1 MSEIVKKYKEL
12 FLQKKYDQ
20 IIRNINTLKV
30 EDKTPQITHILGI
43 CKMLQNSSSKPN
55 LISAREDF
63 RETFLKEP
71 STNLGI
77 EALTNF
83 INISTDLLEIKDSL
97 FYYSNLDKNQKN
109 KPQLLKAIS
118 RIYQF
123 SVQTKDRMKIL
134 EKILEINPES
144 INDWCSYI
152 YTSNFDSS
160 WDQERIY
167 HTAKKFINNIPLYNL
182 DNLKLDKNIKSR
194 KIRLGFLSSDIYS
207 GHSITYFLRGLI
219 KNINKNEFEIFAI
232 SNSKKN
238 EATNE
243 YKNLFNDWYNISDM
257 NDLESIKFVRS
268 KKFDVT
274 IDLMG
279 LTSEN
284 RITLLKNKLSPIQI
298 TWLGYCNTTGLDQID
313 YLFADKNLIFTNEY
327 KFYSEKIKNF
337 ENIWNAHAGFDI
349 KRYETKL
356 PFLKKKI
363 FTFGSFNNLNKISDE
378 NLKVWSK
385 IIHSVRN
392 SRLLLK
398 SSISYNLDNFYEK
411 LKNFDLLEYVEVIKR
426 SKNFE
431 DHLNLYDQID
441 LALDTF
447 PYNGVTTTFEAL
459 WKGVPVITL
468 QGYNFNSRCGS
479 SIIKNLGEQS
489 LLSYSKDEY
498 AYKAI
503 DLANNISKLTEIRSN
518 LYKNLLNTSLFDI
531 KNFSTNFE
539 KLLHEIINE
548 KLGSDIKKT
557 L

>member
-1 MSEIVKKYKEL
+1 MDEIVKKYKEL
-12 FLQKKYDQ
+12 FLEKKYDQ
-20 IIRNINTLKV
+20 IIRNINILRV

-43 CKMLQNSSSKPN
+43 CKMLQNSSSKVN
-55 LISAREDF
+55 LMSAREDF
-63 RETFLKEP
+63 RETFLKETG
-71 STNLGI
+71 TNLGI

-97 FYYSNLDKNQKN
+97 SYYNNLDRNLKN

-123 SVQTKDRMKIL
+123 SVQTKERMKIL
-134 EKILEINPES
+134 KKILEINPGS

-160 WDQERIY
+160 WDQKRIY
-167 HTAKKFINNIPLYNL
+167 LAAKEFNNNIPLYNL
-182 DNLKLDKNIKSR
+182 ENLKLEKNIKSR

-219 KNINKNEFEIFAI
+219 KNINKNKFMIFAI

-238 EATNE
+238 ETTNE
-243 YKNLFNDWYNISDM
+243 YKNLFNDWYNISNM
-257 NDLESIKFVRS
+257 NDLESIEFVRS
-268 KKFDVT
+268 KKFDII

-313 YLFADKNLIFTNEY
+313 YLFADKNLIFANEY

-349 KRYETKL
+349 KRYEPNL

-363 FTFGSFNNLNKISDE
+363 FTYGSFNNLNKISDE

-398 SSISYNLDNFYEK
+398 SSISYNLDNFYER
-411 LKNFDLLEYVEVIKR
+411 LKNFDLLDKVEVIKR
-426 SKNFE
+426 SENFQ
-431 DHLNLYDQID
+431 DHLDLYDQVD

-459 WKGVPVITL
+459 WKSVPVITL

-479 SIIKNLGEQS
+479 SIIKNLGEET

-498 AYKAI
+498 ANKAI

-518 LYKNLLNTSLFDI
+518 LFKNLFNTSLFDI
-531 KNFSTNFE
+531 KNFSRNFE
-539 KLLHEIINE
+539 KLLSEIINE
-548 KLGSDIKKT
+548 KLESDIKKT

>member
-1 MSEIVKKYKEL
+1 M
-12 FLQKKYDQ
+12 
-20 IIRNINTLKV
+20 
-30 EDKTPQITHILGI
+30 
-43 CKMLQNSSSKPN
+43 
-55 LISAREDF
+55 
-63 RETFLKEP
+63 
-71 STNLGI
+71 
-77 EALTNF
+77 
-83 INISTDLLEIKDSL
+83 
-97 FYYSNLDKNQKN
+97 
-109 KPQLLKAIS
+109 
-118 RIYQF
+118 
-123 SVQTKDRMKIL
+123 
-134 EKILEINPES
+134 
-144 INDWCSYI
+144 
-152 YTSNFDSS
+152 
-160 WDQERIY
+160 
-167 HTAKKFINNIPLYNL
+167 
-182 DNLKLDKNIKSR
+182 
-194 KIRLGFLSSDIYS
+194 
-207 GHSITYFLRGLI
+207 
-219 KNINKNEFEIFAI
+219 
-232 SNSKKN
+232 
-238 EATNE
+238 
-243 YKNLFNDWYNISDM
+243 
-257 NDLESIKFVRS
+257 
-268 KKFDVT
+268 
-274 IDLMG
+274 
-279 LTSEN
+279 
-284 RITLLKNKLSPIQI
+284 
-298 TWLGYCNTTGLDQID
+298 
-313 YLFADKNLIFTNEY
+313 
-327 KFYSEKIKNF
+327 
-337 ENIWNAHAGFDI
+337 
-349 KRYETKL
+349 
-356 PFLKKKI
+356 KKKI

-503 DLANNISKLTEIRSN
+503 DLANNIPKLTEIRSN

-531 KNFSTNFE
+531 KNFFKNFE